1 METSQRAIVHIEI
14 KGDKHTYVYTMPI
27 GAPFQEAYDAAVQIV
42 NEIVVMAKNAE
53 EAAKAAMEQAKQEI
67 TPE

>member
-1 METSQRAIVHIEI
+1 METSQSALI
-14 KGDKHTYVYTMPI
+14 KVELKSEKHSYTYTMPI